1 MKKRLLTGLT
11 LSILA
16 ILIAGCTASLNNNQ
30 PLRTLNVKGT
40 GTVKLEPDIA
50 RVNIGVRSQS
60 PDIQEAFNDN
70 NLKSTT
76 IIETLVGMG
85 VEQSDIQTRNFN
97 IFQQEDHPRPQAE
110 DSNEEQPQK
119 SYVVENTVSVTVRN
133 LDALGEILSKV
144 IQDGANTIHGI
155 TFDIE
160 DREKA
165 VAEAQ
170 TLAIKDAREKAAA
183 IAEEAGIALGE
194 IHSIEISQDYGFP
207 REAPAAEEMAAG
219 IGSVPISEGT
229 MSIDVTVYLIYK
241 IN

>member
-16 ILIAGCTASLNNNQ
+16 ILIAGCTASPNSNQ
-30 PLRTLNVKGT
+30 PTRILNVNGT

-70 NLKSTT
+70 NFKSTT
-76 IIETLVGMG
+76 IIETLTGMG
-85 VEQSDIQTRNFN
+85 VDQNDIQTQNFN
-97 IFQQEDHPRPQAE
+97 VFQQEDQPRPQAE
-110 DSNEEQPQK
+110 GSSEGQPQK
-119 SYVVENTVSVTVRN
+119 SFVVENTVAVTVRD
-133 LDALGEILSKV
+133 LDSLGEILSKV
-144 IQDGANTIHGI
+144 IEDGANTIYGI
-155 TFDIE
+155 SFDIA
-160 DREKA
+160 DREA
-165 VAEAQ
+165 ALAEAQ
-170 TLAIKDAREKAAA
+170 TLAIQDAREKAAA
-183 IAEEAGIALGE
+183 IAEEAGINLGE
-194 IHSIEISQDYGFP
+194 IHSIEINQDYGFP

-229 MSIDVTVYLIYK
+229 MSIDATVYLVYK